1 MVFVLGT
8 KNLHYR
14 LDYRKYILLVLPI
27 FLLASCHPL
36 KEVEKLIEYNFLDKQ
51 LIIVPNVI
59 VNDSIK
65 GDFIF
70 DSGSNHTII
79 NLKKVKNN
87 VSKSKTIT
95 DFYGNT
101 DKISILKKNS
111 IRIANFNL
119 VNLKLRAYDLSILSK
134 KYNIIGILGTDIISK
149 FSWKFDYN
157 NKKLLISN
165 KPFKNDTLSF
175 INVDFNNK
183 SLIKDKI
190 KINGIYKNDF
200 ILDSGSLSEINTN
213 DSLLALKDSTNFI
226 EQNLIRSL
234 ASKNYKNYKI
244 YLSYNSKIDIGIHK
258 FNDCKLQAESN
269 SHNLIGLDFFSRTIF
284 VFDGIASKFYFHS
297 QAKIDKLIKNRRGL
311 RFGLDENDNIF
322 VEAITE
328 KGESYL
334 KGIKIGD
341 IIVGIDKLNIFTYKK
356 RIEELNQLRNSINE
370 LSIERNNTILHF
382 KFDDP
387 NFSKIK
393 E

>member
-8 KNLHYR
+8 KNLDYR

-27 FLLASCHPL
+27 FLLTSCHPL
-36 KEVEKLIEYNFLDKQ
+36 KGVEKLIEYNFLDKQ

-65 GDFIF
+65 GNFIF

-79 NLKKVKNN
+79 DLKKVKNN
-87 VSKSKTIT
+87 FSKSNIIT

-101 DKISILKKNS
+101 DKISILKKNI

-119 VNLKLRAYDLSILSK
+119 VNLKLRVYDLSILSK
-134 KYNIIGILGTDIISK
+134 KYNIIGILGTDIISR

-183 SLIKDKI
+183 SLFKDKI

-213 DSLLALKDSTNFI
+213 DSLLALKDPTNFI

-258 FNDCKLQAESN
+258 FNDCKLQAESS

>member
-1 MVFVLGT
+1 VLEI
-8 KNLHYR
+8 KNLNN
-14 LDYRKYILLVLPI
+14 RKYILLMLPI
-27 FLLASCHPL
+27 ILLASCHPL
-36 KEVEKLIEYNFLDKQ
+36 KDYEKSVEYNFIDEGL
-51 LIIVPNVI
+51 LIIPNLI

-65 GDFIF
+65 GNFIF

-79 NLKKVKNN
+79 NLKKIKNN
-87 VSKSKTIT
+87 VSKSKIIT

-101 DKISILKKNS
+101 DKVSILKKNS

-213 DSLLALKDSTNFI
+213 DSLLALKDPTNFI

-269 SHNLIGLDFFSRTIF
+269 SRNLIGLDFFSRTIF
-284 VFDGIASKFYFHS
+284 VFDGKASKFYFHS